1 MFISPIMMRAPTDY
15 YMQQNDLVRGMIY
28 SDEVKTYCEGRE
40 LGKQVLDRA
49 SENSSSMKAILESD
63 SFTEETFLKLM
74 YADAISSITKS
85 DTMGEV
91 LLIPREYLNADLDY
105 DLKKFA
111 DISRGLLD
119 EIVDSLK
126 KDKVIKK

>member
-1 MFISPIMMRAPTDY
+1 
-15 YMQQNDLVRGMIY
+15 
-28 SDEVKTYCEGRE
+28 
-40 LGKQVLDRA
+40 
-49 SENSSSMKAILESD
+49 MKAILESD

-85 DTMGEV
+85 DAMGEV
-91 LLIPREYLNADLDY
+91 LLIPRNYISPELDY
-105 DLKKFA
+105 YLTKFA

>member
-1 MFISPIMMRAPTDY
+1 MFITPSMTESPINY
-15 YMQQNDLVRGMIY
+15 YVQPENLIRGMIY
-28 SDEVKTYCEGRE
+28 SYDDKSYREGRE
-40 LGKQVLDRA
+40 LGKQALNRA

-85 DTMGEV
+85 DAMGEV
-91 LLIPREYLNADLDY
+91 LLIPRNYISPELDY
-105 DLKKFA
+105 YLTKFA